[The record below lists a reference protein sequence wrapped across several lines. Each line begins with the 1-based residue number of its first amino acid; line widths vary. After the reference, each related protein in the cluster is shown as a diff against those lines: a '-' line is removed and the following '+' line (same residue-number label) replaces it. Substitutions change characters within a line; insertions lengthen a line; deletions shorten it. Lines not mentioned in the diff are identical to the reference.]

1 MWIFLTITILIVI
14 GCIIFGVYCLISS
27 RTVQKVISGQFKT
40 VPAGIPK
47 RSEISFPVLHQQQNF
62 VNLKTKLKS
71 IEKNSVEQVYQ
82 LSRLEKRIETLE
94 EEGSLKVNQQET
106 KWDDTSEDWEKLYYE
121 TRKEKNSLEED
132 LTLTKDTLNET
143 QRQLEELK
151 KEKANWVEMKSE
163 VNTRLNEIHSLQ
175 NIIEELQRKLE
186 SADEREKELQL
197 EITSKKYLRTENEM
211 LEKENSRLQSE
222 ADELADGLT
231 EMKLQ
236 NDLMRQKIKRLTEFE
251 SLLRI
256 SEYEK
261 MEIKNSVAQ
270 IITEM

>member
-1 MWIFLTITILIVI
+1 MWIYLTIAMLIVI
-14 GCIIFGVYCLISS
+14 GCIIFGIYCFISS
-27 RTVQKVISGQFKT
+27 RTVQKVISGQFKS
-40 VPAGIPK
+40 VPGISK
-47 RSEISFPVLHQQQNF
+47 QSEISFPVLHQQQNF
-62 VNLKTKLKS
+62 SNLKTKLKS

-94 EEGSLKVNQQET
+94 EEGILKINQQEA
-106 KWDDTSEDWEKLYYE
+106 KWDDTEKEDWEKLFYE
-121 TRKEKNSLEED
+121 TRKEKNSLEEE
-132 LTLTKDTLNET
+132 LTLTKNTLKET
-143 QRQLEELK
+143 KQQLEEFK
-151 KEKANWVEMKSE
+151 NEKANWVEMKSE

-186 SADEREKELQL
+186 SADERERELQL
-197 EITSKKYLRTENEM
+197 EIASEKYLRTENEM

-222 ADELADGLT
+222 ADELADRLS
-231 EMKLQ
+231 EMKSQ
-236 NDLMRQKIKRLTEFE
+236 NDLMRQKIKRLTELE

>member
-1 MWIFLTITILIVI
+1 
-14 GCIIFGVYCLISS
+14 
-27 RTVQKVISGQFKT
+27 VQKVISGQSK
-40 VPAGIPK
+40 PAPGVSK
-47 RSEISFPVLHQQQNF
+47 RNEISFPVLHQQQNF
-62 VNLKTKLKS
+62 TNLKTKLSS

-94 EEGSLKVNQQET
+94 EEGSLKINHQET
-106 KWDDTSEDWEKLYYE
+106 KWNDTDEGEDWEKLYYE
-121 TRKEKNSLEED
+121 TRKEKTSLEEV
-132 LTLTKDTLNET
+132 LTLTKDTLIET
-143 QRQLEELK
+143 QSQLDELK
-151 KEKANWVEMKSE
+151 KEKANWAEMKSE
-163 VNTRLNEIHSLQ
+163 ANHRLNEIHSLQ

-186 SADEREKELQL
+186 SADEKEKELQL
-197 EITSKKYLRTENEM
+197 EIASEKYRRTENEW
-211 LEKENSRLQSE
+211 LEKENNRLQSE
-222 ADELADGLT
+222 ADELADRLT

-236 NDLMRQKIKRLTEFE
+236 NDLMRQKIKRLTELE